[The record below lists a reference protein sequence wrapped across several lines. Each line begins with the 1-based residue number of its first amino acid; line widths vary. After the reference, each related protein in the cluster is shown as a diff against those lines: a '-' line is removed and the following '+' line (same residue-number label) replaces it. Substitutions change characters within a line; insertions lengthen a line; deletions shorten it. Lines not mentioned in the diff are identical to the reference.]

1 MSFWKRKNTVNIVA
15 ANLSP
20 MAAAA
25 TKNVSLMS
33 VKRKLRTKEQ
43 QRMSDLLI
51 EGSHTLISLA
61 IGGLAGYCVAY
72 VTGLKAVRKGMQ
84 LILRAS
90 LNDMYCRFQSAPP
103 TVEEKLIWQE
113 MYGVYERLAEN
124 GVMQA
129 KHEDV
134 LHMSER
140 R

>member
-1 MSFWKRKNTVNIVA
+1 
-15 ANLSP
+15 
-20 MAAAA
+20 
-25 TKNVSLMS
+25 
-33 VKRKLRTKEQ
+33 
-43 QRMSDLLI
+43 MSDLLM

-103 TVEEKLIWQE
+103 TVEEKFIWQE

>member
-1 MSFWKRKNTVNIVA
+1 MNDII
-15 ANLSP
+15 
-20 MAAAA
+20 
-25 TKNVSLMS
+25 
-33 VKRKLRTKEQ
+33 
-43 QRMSDLLI
+43 I
-51 EGSHTLISLA
+51 EGLSTVISLA
-61 IGGLAGYCVAY
+61 VGGLIGYVVAY

-90 LNDMYCRFQSAPP
+90 LNDMYSRFQSAPP

-134 LHMSER
+134 LHMTER